1 MGLTEPL
8 TFALATFVL
17 LATPGPTNT
26 LVATS
31 GAAVGFQRSLPL
43 SAAAALG
50 YLIATV
56 TMALVV
62 GPLVRAS
69 HEADIALRIACGC
82 YLIYA
87 AWRLWRE
94 GAAAISGDE
103 PVPFHRVLIATS
115 LNPKG
120 IVFAFVVV
128 PFLSP
133 LRIELAWPY
142 LAAVAVMAIG
152 VAVSWIAVGA
162 ALRASARGA
171 FSGGVVRRAGALV
184 LCVFA
189 ALITGSVFT
198 T

>member
-1 MGLTEPL
+1 MGLTEP
-8 TFALATFVL
+8 TSFALATFVL

-26 LVATS
+26 LLATS
-31 GAAVGFQRSLPL
+31 GAAVGFRRSLPL
-43 SAAAALG
+43 SSAAAFG
-50 YLIATV
+50 YLVATV
-56 TMALVV
+56 TMALVI

-69 HEADIALRIACGC
+69 YEADIALRIACGG

-94 GAAAISGDE
+94 GAAALGDE

-133 LRIELAWPY
+133 LRIAAAWPY
-142 LAAVAVMAIG
+142 LTAVAVMATG
-152 VAVSWIAVGA
+152 VALSWIAIGA